1 MVRGQRK
8 KIYNGPTGDKTFEDE
23 GAARVLDQ

>member
-8 KIYNGPTGDKTFEDE
+8 KIYNGRIGDKTFEDE
-23 GAARVLDQ
+23 GAARVQP